1 MADDYDAPAFP
12 GGNMKWPALKWLMAD
27 IEAGLI
33 DVVVIYKIDRLTRSL
48 TDFSE
53 MVDVSE

>member
-1 MADDYDAPAFP
+1 
-12 GGNMKWPALKWLMAD
+12 MKWPALKWLMAD